1 MSGSRSYLFFVIMK
15 LLVKIVDKPFVYIKT
30 LITNNSSLENYNIVL
45 IALNFS
51 VDKVKTLI

>member
-15 LLVKIVDKPFVYIKT
+15 LLIKIVDKPFVYIKT

-45 IALNFS
+45 KALNFS

>member
-15 LLVKIVDKPFVYIKT
+15 LLIKIVDKPFVYIKT